1 MRTYLHEIISDRLHD
16 GWQNECAR
24 CFCFL
29 SCVVFAS
36 TKSMDGLLLSN
47 FDAYARAH
55 RVRRINTCMFE
66 NVAGYRRTC
75 SLLHCVSLLIF
86 FSYHFCCSLITN
98 GKSNRFV
105 EIISDISTHC
115 KSATMKYNRSNRCV
129 LLLLSLYHI
138 QVIGY
143 ALAIWL

>member
-86 FSYHFCCSLITN
+86 FFLSF
-98 GKSNRFV
+98 
-105 EIISDISTHC
+105 
-115 KSATMKYNRSNRCV
+115 
-129 LLLLSLYHI
+129 LLLINYQRQIESI
-138 QVIGY
+138 IGNY
-143 ALAIWL
+143 IRYIDALQERDDEI